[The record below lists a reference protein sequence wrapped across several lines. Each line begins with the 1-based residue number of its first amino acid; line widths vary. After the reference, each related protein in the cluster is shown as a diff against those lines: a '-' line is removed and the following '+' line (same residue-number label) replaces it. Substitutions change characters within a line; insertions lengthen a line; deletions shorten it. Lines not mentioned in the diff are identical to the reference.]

1 MEILA
6 IVIPDA
12 WVFLE
17 GLDPAQLLAV
27 ERAAQKL
34 KTEKIKKPDALFA
47 GTAFP
52 LIQAA
57 DVVHDVFGA
66 KLRAVGWVDQGQ
78 FEHIP
83 PRTKRVMLVLSA
95 AASRTLPE
103 GARQIR
109 VGKDAS

>member
-12 WVFLE
+12 WVFSE
-17 GLDPAQLLAV
+17 SLDPAQLLAV
-27 ERAAQKL
+27 ERTAQKL
-34 KTEKIKKPDALFA
+34 KSEKVKSPDALFA

-78 FEHIP
+78 FENIP
-83 PRTKRVMLVLSA
+83 AKCTRVFLVLSA
-95 AASRTLPE
+95 VVARTLPE
-103 GARQIR
+103 TARQIR
-109 VGKDAS
+109 VGKDSV